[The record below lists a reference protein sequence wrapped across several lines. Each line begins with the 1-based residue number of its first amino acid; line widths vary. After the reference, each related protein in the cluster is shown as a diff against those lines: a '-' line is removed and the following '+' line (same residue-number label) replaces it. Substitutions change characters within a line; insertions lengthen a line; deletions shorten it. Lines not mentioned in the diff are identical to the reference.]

1 MEYGVD
7 CVIHGRVSGA
17 LLRNLTEFQ
26 SVWTSWFPNL
36 YKMVDLIVD
45 RVDGDETEAGAEV
58 SWQGSNRLDAAIA
71 AFTGG
76 IDSSYTVMRHHRKQC
91 GRMSQPLSACL
102 FVHGFDIPLSDEDA
116 FNRVVERLG
125 KTLSGTHLELIS
137 MASNHK
143 ELNPQWDHT
152 HIAGV
157 ASSLMLLCKRFDR
170 ALIGSTYTYNEM
182 AMKWGSNP
190 ISDRLLSS
198 HRMTFF
204 HDGAETGRGSKMAA
218 LRDWPEAYDD
228 LRICWSATNKDEN
241 CGTCGKCALT
251 LLGFRYKK
259 LPLPKSF
266 PLGLSDEAIEK
277 LVFDESHLSAAETL
291 LRFALREPEREP
303 WVAALKKSVESS
315 RERLGAKEG
324 DRNTFYGRVK
334 RRLRRLRERQR

>member
-1 MEYGVD
+1 MD

-58 SWQGSNRLDAAIA
+58 SGQGSNRLDAAIA
-71 AFTGG
+71 AYTGG

-143 ELNPQWDHT
+143 ELNPQ
-152 HIAGV
+152 
-157 ASSLMLLCKRFDR
+157 
-170 ALIGSTYTYNEM
+170 
-182 AMKWGSNP
+182 
-190 ISDRLLSS
+190 
-198 HRMTFF
+198 
-204 HDGAETGRGSKMAA
+204 
-218 LRDWPEAYDD
+218 
-228 LRICWSATNKDEN
+228 
-241 CGTCGKCALT
+241 
-251 LLGFRYKK
+251 
-259 LPLPKSF
+259 
-266 PLGLSDEAIEK
+266 
-277 LVFDESHLSAAETL
+277 
-291 LRFALREPEREP
+291 
-303 WVAALKKSVESS
+303 
-315 RERLGAKEG
+315 
-324 DRNTFYGRVK
+324 
-334 RRLRRLRERQR
+334 